1 MTKAVKHYSFYLPK
15 FLLAVI
21 VVFAYLFT
29 QQVNGQNFKK
39 VTSTSNLTAGEKY
52 ILAGYKSSKYYILTN
67 QTGNNRNAGYNKS
80 DSSGYLLSLPI
91 ATSYGETNKVYELTL
106 GGSTGNW
113 TFYDPLNTGYLHAA
127 SSSNN
132 YLRTQG
138 SNNANGEWAI
148 TFPTSDDAS
157 IIAQGSFSRKYMQYN
172 TSSDLIACYA
182 SASQSK
188 VYVFRKAFKVT
199 YNGNGN
205 TGGTVPTDNDYY
217 FSTETITA
225 KTNSGSLVK
234 SGYTFNGWNTAAD
247 GSGTHYDDGTGT
259 FSISSDTELYAEWSA
274 AGGTPPTLTAA
285 GSATVD
291 AAFDVTFTD
300 DATWRAAITSV
311 KIGGTTLTAG
321 YSVSS
326 GKITF
331 TPSASSPAS
340 LLQTAGTKSISVQ
353 ATGYADATVSQA
365 IGAGAPNKLSV
376 QTQPVGNATYNATT
390 LATQP
395 VIQVQD
401 QYGNVTN
408 AVSTITVNAAAVEG
422 TWSLGGTN
430 SINITA
436 GNSSGSFT
444 NLTATNTNGADITN
458 AASISFTATGLTSAT
473 SNSFSI
479 KILYQEPTENPTISG
494 VVNSSSPTSAI
505 DVSWSSVTANGYIVT
520 RKVAAQP
527 EAPTDGT
534 SYTVGSAIS
543 SSTVVYVGTGT
554 SFTDNSLS
562 AGTQYRY
569 RVYAY
574 NGAGTGTYNY
584 KTSPSPTADT
594 TYTISNSPTAHAA
607 SFTATAT
614 SATNIN
620 LAFSAASTIP
630 ANGYLILRKASA
642 FVAADYPTDGEA
654 PNVGADV
661 GPNGAK
667 VNAIIS
673 SDGITTASYTA
684 NADETWY
691 FLLVPFNWNGS
702 NGVTRNYYTD
712 PTIPTANATTSSKLS
727 DVIAVASSSPATI
740 SSIINDAAP
749 LTSSTGVQV
758 WQITI
763 RDGGAS
769 MNDAD
774 ALPTKVN
781 AITFTAGS
789 GNAVAWNT
797 AIKTAALF
805 DGSTLVATASSITAT
820 QIEFTS
826 LSIEVA
832 DNSSK
837 TYSLRISLN
846 ESLGSGNDDGDDFQ
860 FQLSNTKIT
869 TANDGTSSAITNFSV
884 IQTANNTENVIDVV
898 ATKLLFTLQPT
909 NVAASPN
916 KIDSV
921 KVNATDVNGNLDAGF
936 TATVNLQ
943 STGSVLKNAPLSQSA
958 VAGNVKFTN
967 LEFFVPEEGIK
978 LFATSTGLTTD
989 TSSAF
994 NVTRIFD
1001 TLSLWTFETSVPTNK
1016 GPHVAEYGGVNDTA
1030 TAYHADDGTAFTNPV
1045 GNGSSES
1052 FSANTWTVG
1061 DYFQFT
1067 TSTSGYDSIL
1077 LIFDQTGSSS
1087 GPKNFKLS
1095 YSTDGSSFT
1104 DISEGSY
1111 SLTGSPSWS
1120 SGTFYDVHRKIF
1132 DLSSIT
1138 AINNQPIVYIRMIQ
1152 EDDVSI
1158 SGGTVAEAGTNRI
1171 DNVNIQ
1177 GQPSTFTF
1185 TGAGDG
1191 SSWKDAANWSCNC
1204 GKVPTSNNK
1213 VMIPNGKNVILDT
1226 NYTARDLTLEATS
1239 TLKIAPS
1246 NTLTI
1251 EGLVNLN
1258 NQHVTIQSNATG
1270 TGSIGKIT
1278 GILNDATNVTV
1289 ERYISANSN
1298 RAYRMLTP
1306 TVNTSTSIK
1315 ANWMEGVNNADVATN
1330 SNPNPGYGTHITGVG
1345 GASNGFDPT
1354 QNNQPSLFTLI
1365 SGTWTAASNTTPL
1378 LDAKKGYLIFIRGS
1392 RDNINTINTTTGSS
1406 NTTLRATGTLLQG
1419 TQTFASLVADD
1430 FHFVTN
1436 PYAAAINW
1444 GSIYTNNAASF
1455 TKYVYVWDPNIG
1467 TRGGYVS
1474 IENDGT
1480 TSPSS
1485 TLTQYLQSGQA
1496 FFVNTLTGA
1505 DKTLTITEDD
1515 KLTGNNSLDIYRSA
1529 NAVEKLSVLLR
1540 FTANA
1545 KDVLADGVLARY
1557 ANNYQNTLDD
1567 NDAVQMT
1574 NMDEDIA
1581 IVSNTKKLSLESR
1594 STITEKDTMY
1604 LHIANLKASQANYRW
1619 IIAPQNFEAFRLQ
1632 AYLVD
1637 NYTGTNTAINLSD
1650 TTTIQFTV
1658 SNIAASKAN
1667 DRFKIVFAKRQA
1679 YYSKAN
1685 NLSADDVNSWSSTK
1699 DGTGNAPSSFNEDA
1713 LFVVQAAHTL
1723 NLSNTLNITNGYIQ
1737 LENNAIINNTGNLN
1751 LSLNIDNNGTITGA
1765 GITTLNGIIKQIIS
1779 GTGSISNLTL
1789 NNSAGATIAAESKLT
1804 ILQNYQPSNGVLN
1817 TNNQLVLLSNETN
1830 TASIGTGNSAGN
1842 YLRGAVTIERYIPAK
1857 DSRKWSLITSP
1868 ITQTIAK
1875 GWQQQIHIT
1884 GAGTGGTVCPSLTP
1898 HTNGFDATLSNA
1910 PNMYSYNAA
1919 QQSGQRWLPLTN
1931 TLTETLQAGKGFRV
1945 NIRGDRNIGC
1955 NLLDGTI
1962 TNALAVVLKSTGSI
1976 NVENKNAGNFS
1987 INYANATANNYVL
2000 IGNPYPA
2007 SISFSALQ
2015 TANNSSM
2022 ANNYAIY
2029 IPQNNAGIYTYWD
2042 GATQSFTGGLGYNNS
2057 AGNTIVSGQAFFVQ
2071 AIPATDINLQFTEDQ
2086 KINNQH
2092 TGYFKTQSFDER
2104 LKISYLQNNIKV
2116 DEAII
2121 RFADDATIQN
2131 TTINSLDIPSM
2142 NSGTFISSLKANKNL
2157 VINTRNLPSLSTDE
2171 VWLNIAATNS
2181 GNYQLNFSDFEN
2193 FAGVSIILKD
2203 HYTQTEQNIIHN
2215 ANYHFTI
2222 DKDIAAT
2229 KGSAR
2234 FSVQFKKSL
2243 DAVYTS
2249 NEIKMYPNPA
2259 NKQVTIEFP
2268 QNTNTNYQ
2276 LQIADLAGKI
2286 VIQQK
2291 INTTTAQINLS
2302 KLTTGIYLVTIT
2314 DNKGNKEVK
2323 KLVKE

>member
-91 ATSYGETNKVYELTL
+91 ATSSGETNKVYELTL

-353 ATGYADATVSQA
+353 ATGYADATVSQL
-365 IGAGAPNKLSV
+365 INAGAPNKLSV
-376 QTQPVGNATYNATT
+376 QTQPVGNASYNATT

-395 VIQVQD
+395 IIQVQD
-401 QYGNVTN
+401 QYGNTTN

-436 GNSSGSFT
+436 GNSTGSYT

-479 KILYQEPTENPTISG
+479 KILYEEPSDNPTISS
-494 VVNSSSPTSAI
+494 VVNSSTPSSAI

-527 EAPTDGT
+527 DAPVDGT
-534 SYTVGSAIS
+534 TYTVGNAIG
-543 SSTVVYVGTGT
+543 SSTVVYVGTST

-562 AGTQYRY
+562 ASTEYRY

-584 KTSPSPTADT
+584 KTSPAPTATT
-594 TYTISNSPTAHAA
+594 TYTLANSPTAHAA

-620 LAFSAASTIP
+620 LAFSAASTLS
-630 ANGYLILRKASA
+630 ANGYLIIRKTSA
-642 FVAADYPTDGEA
+642 FVAADYPTDGVA
-654 PNVGADV
+654 PTLGTDV

-667 VNAIIS
+667 VAAIIT
-673 SDGITTASYTA
+673 SDATTTASYTA

-691 FLLVPFNWNGS
+691 FILVPFNWNGS
-702 NGVTRNYYTD
+702 NGATRNYYTD
-712 PTIPTANATTSSKLS
+712 PTIPTANATTFSKLS
-727 DVIAVASSSPATI
+727 DVVAVASSSPATI

-749 LTSSTGVQV
+749 LTASTGVQV

-769 MNDAD
+769 MNDVD

-789 GNAVAWNT
+789 GNAVTWNT

-820 QIEFTS
+820 QILFTS

-846 ESLGSGNDDGDDFQ
+846 ETLGTGNDDGDDFQ
-860 FQLSNTKIT
+860 FQLSNSNIT
-869 TANDGTSSAITNFSV
+869 IVNDGTSSDITNFTA

-909 NVAASPN
+909 NVATSPID
-916 KIDSV
+916 IDSV
-921 KVNATDVNGNLDAGF
+921 KVKATDINGNLDAGF

-943 STGSVLKNAPLSQSA
+943 SKGSVLKNTPLSQSA
-958 VAGNVKFTN
+958 VAGYVKFTN
-967 LEFFVPEEGIK
+967 LEFFVPEDGVK
-978 LFATSTGLTTD
+978 LYATATGLTTD

-994 NVTRIFD
+994 NVTRPYA
-1001 TLSLWTFETSVPTNK
+1001 TLAAFTFETSKPTTA
-1016 GPHVAEYGGVNDTA
+1016 GPHAAEDGNGNA
-1030 TAYHADDGTAFTNPV
+1030 TAYHADGATAYTNPV

-1052 FSANTWTVG
+1052 FSADTWTVG

-1077 LIFDQTGSSS
+1077 LIFDQTGSNT

-1104 DISEGSY
+1104 DISGGSY
-1111 SLTGSPSWS
+1111 SLTSSPSWS
-1120 SGTFYDVHRKIF
+1120 SSTFYSVHRKF
-1132 DLSSIT
+1132 FNLSSIT
-1138 AINNQPIVYIRMIQ
+1138 AINNQPILYIRMVQ
-1152 EDDVSI
+1152 EDTVSI
-1158 SGGTVAEAGTNRI
+1158 AGGTVAPGGTNRI
-1171 DNVNIQ
+1171 DNVNFQ

-1191 SSWKDAANWSCNC
+1191 SSWKDTANWSCNC
-1204 GKVPTSNNK
+1204 GKVPTSDNK
-1213 VMIPNGKNVILDT
+1213 VIIPNGKNVILDT
-1226 NYTARDLTLEATS
+1226 NYTARVLTLEATS
-1239 TLKIAPS
+1239 TFKIAPS
-1246 NTLTI
+1246 KTLTI
-1251 EGLVNLN
+1251 EGLVSLN
-1258 NQHVTIQSNATG
+1258 NQSVTIQSNATG

-1278 GILNDATNVTV
+1278 GELKDATNVTV

-1306 TVNTSTSIK
+1306 TVNTTTSIK

-1330 SNPNPGYGTHITGVG
+1330 SSPNPGYGTHITGVG

-1354 QNNQPSLFTLI
+1354 QNNQPSLYTLI
-1365 SGTWTAASNTTPL
+1365 SGTWTAATNTTPL

-1419 TQTFASLVADD
+1419 TQSFAGLAADD

-1455 TKYVYVWDPNIG
+1455 TKYAYVWDPNIG

-1485 TLTQYLQSGQA
+1485 SLTQYLQSGQA

-1529 NAVEKLSVLLR
+1529 NAVEKLSILLR
-1540 FTANA
+1540 FTANG

-1581 IVSNTKKLSLESR
+1581 IVSNTKKLSIESR
-1594 STITEKDTMY
+1594 NTITEKDTMY

-1619 IIAPQNFEAFRLQ
+1619 VIAPQNFESFRLQ
-1632 AYLVD
+1632 AYLID
-1637 NYTGTNTAINLSD
+1637 NYTGTSNAINLSD
-1650 TTTIQFTV
+1650 TTTIPFTV
-1658 SNIAASKAN
+1658 SNIAASRAN
-1667 DRFKIVFAKRQA
+1667 DRFKIVFAKRQT
-1679 YYSKAN
+1679 YYSKGN
-1685 NLSADDVNSWSSTK
+1685 NLTADDVNNWSSTK
-1699 DGTGNAPSSFNEDA
+1699 DGTGNTPSSFNEDA
-1713 LFVVQAAHTL
+1713 LFVVQAGHTL
-1723 NLSNTLNITNGYIQ
+1723 ILNNTLNITNGYLQI
-1737 LENNAIINNTGNLN
+1737 ENNAAINNTGNLN
-1751 LSLNIDNNGTITGA
+1751 VSLDIDNNGIITGA
-1765 GITTLNGIIKQIIS
+1765 GITTLNGTIKQIIS
-1779 GTGSISNLTL
+1779 GIGSISNVTL

-1817 TNNQLVLLSNETN
+1817 TNNQLVLLSNETT
-1830 TASIGTGNSAGN
+1830 TASIGTGNTNGN

-1857 DSRKWSLITSP
+1857 DSRKWSFITSP
-1868 ITQTIAK
+1868 ITQTIAQ
-1875 GWQQQIHIT
+1875 GWQQQIFIT

-1910 PNMYSYNAA
+1910 PNIYSYNAA
-1919 QQSGQRWLPLTN
+1919 QPSGQRWLPLSN

-1955 NLLDGTI
+1955 NLLDGSI
-1962 TNALAVVLKSTGSI
+1962 SNALAVVLKSTGNI
-1976 NVENKNAGNFS
+1976 NIENKNAGNFS

-2007 SISFSALQ
+2007 NISFSALQ
-2015 TANNSSM
+2015 SANNSSI

-2029 IPQNNAGIYTYWD
+2029 IPENNAGIYTYWD
-2042 GATQSFTGGLGYNNS
+2042 GATQSFTGGFGYNNS
-2057 AGNTIVSGQAFFVQ
+2057 TGNTIVSGQAFFVQ
-2071 AIPATDINLQFTEDQ
+2071 ATQATDINLQFTEDQ
-2086 KINNQH
+2086 KTNNQH
-2092 TGYFKTQSFDER
+2092 NGYFKTQRFDEK
-2104 LKISYLQNNIKV
+2104 LKISYLQNNKKV

-2121 RFADDATIQN
+2121 RYTDDATIQN
-2131 TTINSLDIPSM
+2131 TTISSLDIPSM
-2142 NSGTFISSLKANKNL
+2142 NSGTFISSVKANKNL
-2157 VINTRNLPSLSTDE
+2157 VINTRNLQTLLTDE

-2181 GNYQLNFSDFEN
+2181 GNYQLNFSEFEN

-2203 HYTQTEQNIIHN
+2203 HYTQTEQNITHN
-2215 ANYHFTI
+2215 AQYNFNI

-2259 NKQVTIEFP
+2259 SKQVTIELP

-2286 VIQQK
+2286 VLQQK
-2291 INTTTAQINLS
+2291 INTTTAQVNLS
-2302 KLTTGIYLVTIT
+2302 KLTAGIYLVTIT